1 MVKCD
6 PNVCYD
12 GAIMMARAQI
22 TIEPEFHRRARQRA
36 GDLGVSFAE
45 YVRRLVERDLSHPKA
60 VVGIEALFDLGS
72 SGGSNIARHKHEMIE
87 EAFDF
92 EADASSRHSRL
103 TESE

>member
-1 MVKCD
+1 
-6 PNVCYD
+6 
-12 GAIMMARAQI
+12 MMARTQI
-22 TIEPEFHRRARQRA
+22 ALDNELQRRARRRA
-36 GDLGVSFAE
+36 SDLGVSFAE

-92 EADASSRHSRL
+92 EAAASSRNSMPQNEQVL
-103 TESE
+103 G